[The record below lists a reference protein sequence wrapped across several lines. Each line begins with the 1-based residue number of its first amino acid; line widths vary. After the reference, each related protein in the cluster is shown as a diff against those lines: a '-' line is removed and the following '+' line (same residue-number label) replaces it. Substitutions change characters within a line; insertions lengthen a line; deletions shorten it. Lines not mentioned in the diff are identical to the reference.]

1 MWPAMGHIC
10 AITPL
15 RATFSCGQPRFSV
28 GHSPARGSMYQRYQ
42 DGQLFVVRWRQPTV
56 ESERQLGDEVE
67 QRHEQLGEPL
77 LMGVI
82 IGPDCVAPDAA
93 TREALLRGHD
103 RVYDF
108 CSSVRMVFIG
118 GTLRQTVM
126 RSVVTGITIAT
137 GMRGKG
143 VAVERSVAG
152 LAKTAEQMLG
162 TNPHALL
169 AQLAAVHMLDEA
181 ELASAQADLRR

>member
-1 MWPAMGHIC
+1 
-10 AITPL
+10 
-15 RATFSCGQPRFSV
+15 
-28 GHSPARGSMYQRYQ
+28 MYQRYQ

-56 ESERQLGDEVE
+56 ASETQLADEME

-118 GTLRQTVM
+118 GTLRQAVM

-162 TNPHALL
+162 TNPYSLL
-169 AQLAAVHMLDEA
+169 DHLHSVAMLDDA
-181 ELASAQADLRR
+181 ELAAALAELRR